1 MNEICQNDIDFL
13 SIIIIFKKTRRN
25 NVKFFPIEI
34 TSEKFVKMT
43 CKFVDVFL
51 LHFDL

>member
-13 SIIIIFKKTRRN
+13 SIIIIFKKTRPN